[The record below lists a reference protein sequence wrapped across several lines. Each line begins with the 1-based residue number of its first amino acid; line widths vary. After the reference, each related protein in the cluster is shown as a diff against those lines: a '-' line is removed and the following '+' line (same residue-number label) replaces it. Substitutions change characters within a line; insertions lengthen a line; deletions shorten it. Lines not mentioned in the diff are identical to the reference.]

1 MIAVKI
7 GGSVIT
13 KKDTYRHFL
22 PDICRN
28 IVRSLFPFRNEL
40 VVLHG
45 GGSFGHI
52 LAKEANLP
60 ADLNERTKRYF
71 SRIHNDVLLLNSK
84 INDIMAEEEFN
95 PVSIPTALFFGRKG
109 LNVRPYRKFLE
120 SGFNP
125 VGMGDIV
132 LSGKTVKIISA
143 DDIMLKLSKEFNPRL
158 VIFFTDVDG
167 IYSDDPKKDPD
178 ARLLPTI
185 DSDISFKAVQNDVT
199 GGMKHKYE
207 IIKKISHHADRIA
220 VINGKYPER
229 LKDLGS
235 ERFIGTVIENGRQY

>member
-13 KKDTYRHFL
+13 RKDTYRHFL
-22 PDICRN
+22 PDICRD
-28 IVRSLFPFRNEL
+28 IVKSLSPFRNEL
-40 VVLHG
+40 IMAHG

-60 ADLNERTKRYF
+60 DVLNERTKRYF

-84 INDIMAEEEFN
+84 IIDIMAEEGFN
-95 PVSIPTALFFGRKG
+95 PVSIPTALFFGKKT
-109 LNVRPYRKFLE
+109 LNVSTYRRFLE
-120 SGFNP
+120 SGFTP

-167 IYSDDPKKDPD
+167 IYSDDPKKNPQ

-185 DSDISFKAVQNDVT
+185 DSNVNFKAVQNDVT

-207 IIKKISHHADRIA
+207 IIRKISQHADRIA

-229 LKDLGS
+229 LKDLGT
-235 ERFIGTVIENGRQY
+235 ERFIGTVIENGR

>member
-13 KKDTYRHFL
+13 RKDTYRHFL
-22 PDICRN
+22 PDVCRD
-28 IVRSLFPFRNEL
+28 IVKSLSPFRNEL
-40 VVLHG
+40 IMAHG

-60 ADLNERTKRYF
+60 DVLNERTKRYF

-84 INDIMAEEEFN
+84 IIDIMADEGFN
-95 PVSIPTALFFGRKG
+95 PVSIPTALFFGKKT
-109 LNVRPYRKFLE
+109 LNVSTYRRFLE

-167 IYSDDPKKDPD
+167 IYSDDPKKNPQ

-185 DSDISFKAVQNDVT
+185 DSNVNFKAVQNDVT

-207 IIKKISHHADRIA
+207 IIKKISQHANRIA
-220 VINGKYPER
+220 ACQFFQP
-229 LKDLGS
+229 S
-235 ERFIGTVIENGRQY
+235 

>member
-13 KKDTYRHFL
+13 RKDTYRHFL
-22 PDICRN
+22 PDVCRD
-28 IVRSLFPFRNEL
+28 IVKSLSPFRNEL
-40 VVLHG
+40 IMAHG

-60 ADLNERTKRYF
+60 DVLNERTKRYF

-84 INDIMAEEEFN
+84 IIDIMAEEGFN
-95 PVSIPTALFFGRKG
+95 PVSIPTALFFGKKT
-109 LNVRPYRKFLE
+109 LNVSTYRRFLE

-167 IYSDDPKKDPD
+167 IFSDDPKKNPQ

-185 DSDISFKAVQNDVT
+185 DSNVNFKAVQNDVT

-207 IIKKISHHADRIA
+207 IIKKISQHADRIA

-229 LKDLGS
+229 LKDLGT
-235 ERFIGTVIENGRQY
+235 ERFIGTVIENGR

>member
-1 MIAVKI
+1 VIAVKI

-13 KKDTYRHFL
+13 RKDTYRHFL
-22 PDICRN
+22 PDVCRD
-28 IVRSLFPFRNEL
+28 IVKSLSPFRNEL
-40 VVLHG
+40 IMAHG

-60 ADLNERTKRYF
+60 DVLNERTKRYF

-84 INDIMAEEEFN
+84 IIDIMADEGFN
-95 PVSIPTALFFGRKG
+95 PVSIPTALFFGKKT
-109 LNVRPYRKFLE
+109 LNVSTYRRFLE

-167 IYSDDPKKDPD
+167 IFSDDPKKNPQ
-178 ARLLPTI
+178 ARLLPSI
-185 DSDISFKAVQNDVT
+185 DSNVNFKAVQNDVT

-207 IIKKISHHADRIA
+207 IIKKISQHADRIA

-229 LKDLGS
+229 LKDLGT
-235 ERFIGTVIENGRQY
+235 ERFIGTVIENGR

>member
-1 MIAVKI
+1 M
-7 GGSVIT
+7 
-13 KKDTYRHFL
+13 
-22 PDICRN
+22 
-28 IVRSLFPFRNEL
+28 
-40 VVLHG
+40 HG

-60 ADLNERTKRYF
+60 AELNERTKRYF

-84 INDIMAEEEFN
+84 INDIMAEEGFN
-95 PVSIPTALFFGRKG
+95 PVSIPTALFFGGKG

-167 IYSDDPKKDPD
+167 IYSDDPKKNPD

-185 DSDISFKAVQNDVT
+185 DSGITFKAVQNDVT

-229 LKDLGS
+229 LKGLGS

>member
-13 KKDTYRHFL
+13 RKDTYRHFL
-22 PDICRN
+22 PDVCRD
-28 IVRSLFPFRNEL
+28 IVKSLSPFRNEL
-40 VVLHG
+40 IMAHG

-60 ADLNERTKRYF
+60 DVLNERTKRYF

-84 INDIMAEEEFN
+84 IIDIMAEEGFN
-95 PVSIPTALFFGRKG
+95 PVSIPTALFFGKKT
-109 LNVRPYRKFLE
+109 LNVSTYRRFLE
-120 SGFNP
+120 SGFTP

-167 IYSDDPKKDPD
+167 IYSDDPKKNPQ

-185 DSDISFKAVQNDVT
+185 DSNVNFKAVQNDVT

-207 IIKKISHHADRIA
+207 IIRKISQHADRIA

-229 LKDLGS
+229 LKDLGT
-235 ERFIGTVIENGRQY
+235 ERFIGTVIENGR

>member
-1 MIAVKI
+1 VIAVKI

-13 KKDTYRHFL
+13 RKDTYRHFL
-22 PDICRN
+22 PDVCRD
-28 IVRSLFPFRNEL
+28 IVKSLSPFRNEL
-40 VVLHG
+40 IMAHG

-60 ADLNERTKRYF
+60 DVLNERTKRYF

-84 INDIMAEEEFN
+84 IIDIMAEEGFN
-95 PVSIPTALFFGRKG
+95 PVSIPTALFFGKKT
-109 LNVRPYRKFLE
+109 LNVSTYRRFLE

-167 IYSDDPKKDPD
+167 IFSDDPKKNPQ

-185 DSDISFKAVQNDVT
+185 DSNVNFKAVQNDVT

-207 IIKKISHHADRIA
+207 IIKKISQHADRIA

-229 LKDLGS
+229 LKDLGT
-235 ERFIGTVIENGRQY
+235 ERFIGTVIENGR

>member
-13 KKDTYRHFL
+13 RKDTYRHFL
-22 PDICRN
+22 PDVCRD
-28 IVRSLFPFRNEL
+28 IVKSLSPFRNEL
-40 VVLHG
+40 IMAHG

-60 ADLNERTKRYF
+60 DVLNERTKRYF

-84 INDIMAEEEFN
+84 IIDIMAEEGFN
-95 PVSIPTALFFGRKG
+95 PVSIPTALFFGKKT
-109 LNVRPYRKFLE
+109 LNVSTYRRFLE

-167 IYSDDPKKDPD
+167 IYSDDPKKNPQ

-185 DSDISFKAVQNDVT
+185 DSNVNFKAVQNDVT

-207 IIKKISHHADRIA
+207 IIRKISQHADRIA

-229 LKDLGS
+229 LKDLGT
-235 ERFIGTVIENGRQY
+235 ERFIGTVIENGR

>member
-13 KKDTYRHFL
+13 RKETYRHFL
-22 PDICRN
+22 PDVCRN
-28 IVRSLFPFRNEL
+28 IVKSLSPFRNEL
-40 VVLHG
+40 IVSHG

-60 ADLNERTKRYF
+60 DVLNERTKRYF

-84 INDIMAEEEFN
+84 IIDIMAEEGFN
-95 PVSIPTALFFGRKG
+95 PVSIPTALFFGKKT
-109 LNVRPYRKFLE
+109 LNVSTYRRFLE
-120 SGFNP
+120 SGFTP

-167 IYSDDPKKDPD
+167 IFSDDPKKNPQ

-185 DSDISFKAVQNDVT
+185 DSNVNFKAVQNDVT

-207 IIKKISHHADRIA
+207 IIKKISQHADRIA

-229 LKDLGS
+229 LKDLGTK
-235 ERFIGTVIENGRQY
+235 RFIGTVIENGR

>member
-13 KKDTYRHFL
+13 RKDTYRHFL
-22 PDICRN
+22 PDVCRS
-28 IVRSLFPFRNEL
+28 IVKSLFPFRNEL
-40 VVLHG
+40 IMAHG

-60 ADLNERTKRYF
+60 DVLNERTKRYF
-71 SRIHNDVLLLNSK
+71 SRIHNDVLVLNSK
-84 INDIMAEEEFN
+84 IIDIMAEEGFN
-95 PVSIPTALFFGRKG
+95 PVSIPTALFFWKKT
-109 LNVRPYRKFLE
+109 LNVSTYRRFLE

-167 IYSDDPKKDPD
+167 IYSDDPKKNPQ

-185 DSDISFKAVQNDVT
+185 DSNVNFKAVQNDVT

-207 IIKKISHHADRIA
+207 IIKKISQHADRIA

-229 LKDLGS
+229 LKDLGT
-235 ERFIGTVIENGRQY
+235 ERFIGTVIENGR

>member
-13 KKDTYRHFL
+13 RKDTYRHFL
-22 PDICRN
+22 PDVCRD
-28 IVRSLFPFRNEL
+28 IVKSLSPFRNEL
-40 VVLHG
+40 IMAHG

-60 ADLNERTKRYF
+60 DVLNERTKRYF

-84 INDIMAEEEFN
+84 IIDIMADEGFN
-95 PVSIPTALFFGRKG
+95 PVSIPTALFFGKKT
-109 LNVRPYRKFLE
+109 LNVSTYRRFLE

-167 IYSDDPKKDPD
+167 IFSDDPKKNPQ
-178 ARLLPTI
+178 ARLLPSI
-185 DSDISFKAVQNDVT
+185 DSNVNFKAVQNDVT

-207 IIKKISHHADRIA
+207 IIKKISQHADRIA

-229 LKDLGS
+229 LKDLGT
-235 ERFIGTVIENGRQY
+235 ERFIGTVIENGR

>member
-1 MIAVKI
+1 VIAVKI

-13 KKDTYRHFL
+13 RKETYRHFL
-22 PDICRN
+22 PDVCRN
-28 IVRSLFPFRNEL
+28 IVKSLSPFRNEL
-40 VVLHG
+40 IVSHG

-60 ADLNERTKRYF
+60 DVLNERTKRYF
-71 SRIHNDVLLLNSK
+71 SRIHNDVLVLNSK
-84 INDIMAEEEFN
+84 IIDIMAEEGFN
-95 PVSIPTALFFGRKG
+95 PVSIPTALFFWKKT
-109 LNVRPYRKFLE
+109 LNVSTYRRFLE

-167 IYSDDPKKDPD
+167 IYSDDPKKNPQ

-185 DSDISFKAVQNDVT
+185 DSNVNFKAVQNDVT

-207 IIKKISHHADRIA
+207 IIKKISQHADRIA

-229 LKDLGS
+229 LKDLGT
-235 ERFIGTVIENGRQY
+235 ERFIGTVIENGR

>member
-13 KKDTYRHFL
+13 RKDTYRHFL
-22 PDICRN
+22 PDVCRD
-28 IVRSLFPFRNEL
+28 IVKSLSPFRNEL
-40 VVLHG
+40 IVSHG

-60 ADLNERTKRYF
+60 DVLNERTKRYF

-84 INDIMAEEEFN
+84 IIDIMADEGFN
-95 PVSIPTALFFGRKG
+95 PVSIPTALFFGKKT
-109 LNVRPYRKFLE
+109 LNVSTYRRFLE
-120 SGFNP
+120 SGFTP

-167 IYSDDPKKDPD
+167 IYSDDPKKNPQ

-185 DSDISFKAVQNDVT
+185 DSNVNFKAVQNDVT

-207 IIKKISHHADRIA
+207 IIKKISQHADRIA

-229 LKDLGS
+229 LKDLGT
-235 ERFIGTVIENGRQY
+235 ERFIGTVIENGR

>member
-13 KKDTYRHFL
+13 RKETYRHFL
-22 PDICRN
+22 PDVCRN
-28 IVRSLFPFRNEL
+28 IVKSLSPFRNEL
-40 VVLHG
+40 IVSHG

-60 ADLNERTKRYF
+60 DVLNERTKRYF
-71 SRIHNDVLLLNSK
+71 SRIHNDVLVLNSK
-84 INDIMAEEEFN
+84 IIDIMAEEGFN
-95 PVSIPTALFFGRKG
+95 PVSIPTALFFWKKT
-109 LNVRPYRKFLE
+109 LNVSTYRRFLE

-167 IYSDDPKKDPD
+167 IYSDDPKKNPQ

-185 DSDISFKAVQNDVT
+185 DSNVNFKAVQNDVT

-207 IIKKISHHADRIA
+207 IIKKISQHADRIA

-229 LKDLGS
+229 LKDLGT
-235 ERFIGTVIENGRQY
+235 ERFIGTVIENGR

>member
-13 KKDTYRHFL
+13 RKDTYRHFL
-22 PDICRN
+22 PDICRD
-28 IVRSLFPFRNEL
+28 IVKSLSPFRNEL
-40 VVLHG
+40 IMAHG

-60 ADLNERTKRYF
+60 DVLNERTKRYF

-84 INDIMAEEEFN
+84 IIDIMAEEGFN
-95 PVSIPTALFFGRKG
+95 PVSIPTSLFFGKKT
-109 LNVRPYRKFLE
+109 LNVAPYRRFLE
-120 SGFNP
+120 NGFNP

-167 IYSDDPKKDPD
+167 IYSDDPKKNPD

-185 DSDISFKAVQNDVT
+185 DSNINFKAVQNDVT

-207 IIKKISHHADRIA
+207 IIKEISQHADRVA

-229 LKDLGS
+229 LKDLGT
-235 ERFIGTVIENGRQY
+235 ERFIGTVIENGR